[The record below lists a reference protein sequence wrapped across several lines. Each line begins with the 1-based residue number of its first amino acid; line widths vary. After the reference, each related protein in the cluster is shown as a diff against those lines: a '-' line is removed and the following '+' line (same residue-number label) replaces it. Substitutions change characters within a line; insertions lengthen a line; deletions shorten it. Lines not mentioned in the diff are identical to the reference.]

1 MKFKISIITI
11 NYNNVEGLRKT
22 IDSITCQSNKS
33 FEYIV
38 IDGGSLDGSK
48 EVIII
53 NEKHITYWVS
63 EKDAGIYNAMNKGI
77 KASSGDF
84 IIFMNSGD
92 LLYNQ
97 TVIQDILENLNG
109 QDDIVYGDALL
120 RNESNKWEVVKK
132 HPKILNFSYFYKDT
146 LCQQACIIKRSLFD
160 TIFLFNEDYKIG
172 ADWEFFIY
180 AIYIAKVKTRKIDF
194 LITTYDTRGI
204 SGSSEFKKI
213 AAQERRQT
221 LEKYFPLFVEDYKM
235 LNRHGSDRSK
245 QLLQIEKSVF
255 FRKVISVVFKFVL
268 LFIPKEK

>member
-11 NYNNVEGLRKT
+11 NYNNVEGLKKT
-22 IDSITCQSNKS
+22 IQSIVSQSNKA

-38 IDGGSLDGSK
+38 IDGGSSDGSK
-48 EVIII
+48 EVIIN

-92 LLYNQ
+92 LLYNE
-97 TVIQDILENLNG
+97 TVIQNIAENLNE

-120 RNESNKWEVVKK
+120 INESNNWEVVKK
-132 HPKILNFSYFYKDT
+132 HPEILNFSYLYKDT
-146 LCQQACIIKRSLFD
+146 LCHQACIIKKSLFN
-160 TIFLFNEDYKIG
+160 TTFLFNEDYKIG

-194 LITTYDTRGI
+194 LITIYDTRGI

-213 AAQERRQT
+213 AAEERRQT
-221 LEKYFPLFVEDYKM
+221 LEKYFPLFIEDYKL